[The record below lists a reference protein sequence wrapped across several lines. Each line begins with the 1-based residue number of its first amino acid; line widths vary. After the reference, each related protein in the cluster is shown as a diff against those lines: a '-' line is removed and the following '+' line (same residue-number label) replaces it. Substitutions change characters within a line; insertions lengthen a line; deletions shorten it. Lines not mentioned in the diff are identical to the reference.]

1 MLSPFPTFLPRFLT
15 RHSDSMVKKSVAWQS
30 AGPVQ
35 TLSQVRTYIESCKDW
50 LMELPVNN
58 EDEVDGI
65 VSELHLDVPAGRHDN
80 NGLVREQI
88 IPGNSF
94 ECYVCNCGSRVGD
107 GHIVVA
113 NPFTRAQCLL
123 LCRGC
128 CA

>member
-1 MLSPFPTFLPRFLT
+1 
-15 RHSDSMVKKSVAWQS
+15 MVKKSVTWQS
-30 AGPVQ
+30 AGAVQ

-50 LMELPVNN
+50 LMELPVND
-58 EDEVDGI
+58 EDEADGV
-65 VSELHLDVPAGRHDN
+65 VSKLHLDVPAGRHDN

-88 IPGNSF
+88 IPGNFF
-94 ECYVCNCGSRVGD
+94 ECYICNCASRVGD

-128 CA
+128 YT